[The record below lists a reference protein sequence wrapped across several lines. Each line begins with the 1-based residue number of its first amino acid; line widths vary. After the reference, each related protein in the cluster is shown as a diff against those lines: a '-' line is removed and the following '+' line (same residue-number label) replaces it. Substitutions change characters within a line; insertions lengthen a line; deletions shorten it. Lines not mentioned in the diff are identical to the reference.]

1 MPDDAARPLN
11 PKQEAFCREYL
22 IDLNA
27 TQAAIRAGYAPEHA
41 ESQASRLMS
50 SNAKVKARIAELMA
64 EREQRTQV
72 TADRVIQE
80 LALIAF
86 SNLDDFAEWGGGVD
100 GVNVLRLKPSRELTR
115 AQKAVIKSVK
125 HTRKRGKTDEDT
137 LEIVR
142 EDKLSAL
149 DKLAKHLNLY
159 NEHGDDGKRSGLTAL
174 VELMADRKRQRD
186 EERGEDV
193 DPD

>member
-1 MPDDAARPLN
+1 MPNDDAARPLT
-11 PKQEAFCREYL
+11 PKQDAFCREYL
-22 IDLNA
+22 IDLDA
-27 TQAAIRAGYAPEHA
+27 TAAAKRAGYSERSAA
-41 ESQASRLMS
+41 ERGYELRQIPSVQR
-50 SNAKVKARIAELMA
+50 RIAELQA
-64 EREQRTQV
+64 ERAERTNI
-72 TADRVIQE
+72 TADRVLQE

-86 SNLDDFAEWGGGVD
+86 SNLDDFAEWGGDVD
-100 GVNVLRLKPSRELTR
+100 GINVLTLKPSRELTR

-159 NEHGDDGKRSGLTAL
+159 GEHGDDGKRSGLDDL
-174 VELMADRKRQRD
+174 VESMAALRAQRD
-186 EERGEDV
+186 TLKTESED
-193 DPD
+193 

>member
-1 MPDDAARPLN
+1 MTQNAADKPLPDQ
-11 PKQEAFCREYL
+11 QERFCQEYL

-27 TQAAIRAGYAPEHA
+27 TAAAGRAGYSDPNYGR
-41 ESQASRLMS
+41 QLI
-50 SNAKVKARIAELMA
+50 AKPNVSARIADLMG
-64 EREQRTQV
+64 EREKRTGV
-72 TADRVIQE
+72 TADRVINE

-86 SNLDDFAEWGGGVD
+86 SNLDDYAEWGGDVD
-100 GVNVLRLKPSRELTR
+100 GGNVLRLKPSRQLTR
-115 AQKAVIKSVK
+115 AQKAVIKSIR

-159 NEHGDDGKRSGLTAL
+159 GEHGDDGKRSGLDDLITTMAAL
-174 VELMADRKRQRD
+174 RAQR
-186 EERGEDV
+186 ESE
-193 DPD
+193 